1 MNVANFINIYTNI
14 YTYIICDE
22 NDQNKN
28 DSINLILQ
36 HDRGNISYISIS
48 ILDPVSQA
56 VQMKVSCNL
65 LSYKE

>member
-1 MNVANFINIYTNI
+1 MQIYIPILYVTRM
-14 YTYIICDE
+14 TQD
-22 NDQNKN
+22 KN

-56 VQMKVSCNL
+56 VQMKVSYNL